1 MKSGVKGFII
11 FVSGAAAGGSVAA
24 FFVHRWAK
32 KTYLAAA
39 DDKVKSLEE
48 YIDRIRNEEL
58 ASDLG
63 YKEESEVS
71 DGDAGESCGSGNG
84 SVSGGKSDNYISDGK
99 KDAARK
105 VMDHAKKVNLE
116 PDYRDYTQ
124 YSKGS
129 EGKSIDPADYTHP
142 VDSDESGY
150 EEFDEDE
157 YEQARQ
163 DALSRSWSEKI
174 NSGSKPKII
183 PFEEYGSTGYLD
195 EVTLYFYQED
205 GILATEDNEILT
217 DIEAILG
224 DALTKFGFDKNDEK
238 VIYVRNYSRSTDYE
252 VSKVFEG
259 FPGNEPY

>member
-39 DDKVKSLEE
+39 DDKVRSLEE

-58 ASDLG
+58 VSNLG

-71 DGDAGESCGSGNG
+71 DAGESGGSGK
-84 SVSGGKSDNYISDGK
+84 SGNYISDGK

-105 VMDHAKKVNLE
+105 VMDRAKKVNLE
-116 PDYRDYTQ
+116 VEYHDYTK
-124 YSKGS
+124 YSKDG

-142 VDSDESGY
+142 VDSDETGY

-205 GILATEDNEILT
+205 GVLATEDNEILT
-217 DIEAILG
+217 DVEAILG

-252 VSKVFEG
+252 VSKVFDG
-259 FPGNEPY
+259 FTGNEPY

>member
-39 DDKVKSLEE
+39 DDKVRSLEE

-58 ASDLG
+58 VSDLG

-71 DGDAGESCGSGNG
+71 DGDESGASD
-84 SVSGGKSDNYISDGK
+84 SGGKSGNYISDGK

-105 VMDHAKKVNLE
+105 VMDRAKKVNLE
-116 PDYRDYTQ
+116 PEYHDYTQ
-124 YSKGS
+124 YSKSG
-129 EGKSIDPADYTHP
+129 EVKSIDPADYTHP
-142 VDSDESGY
+142 VDSDETGY

-217 DIEAILG
+217 DVEAILG

-238 VIYVRNYSRSTDYE
+238 VIYVRHYSRSTDYE
-252 VSKVFEG
+252 VSKVFDG
-259 FPGNEPY
+259 FPGNETY

>member
-1 MKSGVKGFII
+1 MKSGIKGFII

-24 FFVHRWAK
+24 FFVHKWAK

-39 DDKVKSLEE
+39 DDKVRSLEE
-48 YIDRIRNEEL
+48 YIDRILNEKL
-58 ASDLG
+58 VSDLG

-71 DGDAGESCGSGNG
+71 DSDEDDE
-84 SVSGGKSDNYISDGK
+84 GGKSGNYISDGK

-105 VMDHAKKVNLE
+105 VMDRAKKVNSE
-116 PDYRDYTQ
+116 PEYHDYTQ
-124 YSKGS
+124 YSRS
-129 EGKSIDPADYTHP
+129 VNGKSIDPADYTHP

-195 EVTLYFYQED
+195 EVTLYYYQED
-205 GILATEDNEILT
+205 DILATEDNEILT
-217 DIEAILG
+217 DKEEILG
-224 DALTKFGFDKNDEK
+224 DALTKFGFDKNGEK

-259 FPGNEPY
+259 FPGNEQ

>member
-39 DDKVKSLEE
+39 DDKVRSLEE

-58 ASDLG
+58 LSDLG

-71 DGDAGESCGSGNG
+71 NGDS
-84 SVSGGKSDNYISDGK
+84 GKSGNYISDGK

-105 VMDHAKKVNLE
+105 VMDHAKKVNSE
-116 PDYRDYTQ
+116 PEYHDYTQ
-124 YSKGS
+124 YSKA
-129 EGKSIDPADYTHP
+129 EGAKSIDPADYTHP
-142 VDSDESGY
+142 VDSDETGY

-217 DIEAILG
+217 DKEAILG

-259 FPGNEPY
+259 FPGNEQ

>member
-24 FFVHRWAK
+24 FFVHKWAK

-39 DDKVKSLEE
+39 DDKVRSLEE

-58 ASDLG
+58 VSDLG

-71 DGDAGESCGSGNG
+71 DGDAGKSVSSGNG
-84 SVSGGKSDNYISDGK
+84 SVSNHISDGK
-99 KDAARK
+99 KDVAH
-105 VMDHAKKVNLE
+105 MIMEHAKKVNLE
-116 PDYRDYTQ
+116 PEYHDYTQ
-124 YSKGS
+124 YSNDTK
-129 EGKSIDPADYTHP
+129 GKSIDPADYTHP
-142 VDSDESGY
+142 VDSDETGY

-205 GILATEDNEILT
+205 GVLATEDNEILT
-217 DIEAILG
+217 DVEAILG

-252 VSKVFEG
+252 VSKVFDG